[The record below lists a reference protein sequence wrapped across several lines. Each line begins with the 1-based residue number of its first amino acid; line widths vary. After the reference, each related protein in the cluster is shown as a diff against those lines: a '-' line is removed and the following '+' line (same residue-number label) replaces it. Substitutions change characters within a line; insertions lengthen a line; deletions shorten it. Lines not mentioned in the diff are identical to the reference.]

1 MATCPPTKSMSAS
14 NRAIHTAAD
23 GEYRFGTSGTGTAN
37 ERCSALATAR
47 DRFESIGDLRCAAW
61 CALDMG
67 IIKGTELGDLHAAE
81 ILFEQAR
88 TGLTECQEWRGVGL
102 AIAKLSNLAVVRGD
116 VAKARSQL
124 DSFNDHIAVI
134 DATASASVARAWS
147 DVHQAE
153 GNWGA
158 SITELRKAVSWY
170 ERASLTH
177 ELLGARVQLGRA
189 LLACRRT
196 DEAQTQADLADE
208 ASPTARAI
216 DRAGLARLRAS
227 IAIARSKTIRGVGQ
241 LERALND
248 EIVLPFDEL
257 YIRLQFGE
265 SALGVGNLA
274 SAEVELRRSVE
285 LARTLSVPI
294 TLARALGGL
303 ASVLA
308 RSGDIA
314 EAFVTANEAVE
325 IDEGSTGHNL
335 IARVERCRAALS
347 LARQVAN
354 SDAID
359 RLLPKLIALL
369 EQVDEPKLVTQ
380 AIHEAAHAL
389 LAIGNELAARR
400 LQALLTPN

>member
-1 MATCPPTKSMSAS
+1 MS
-14 NRAIHTAAD
+14 
-23 GEYRFGTSGTGTAN
+23 
-37 ERCSALATAR
+37 C
-47 DRFESIGDLRCAAW
+47 
-61 CALDMG
+61 
-67 IIKGTELGDLHAAE
+67 
-81 ILFEQAR
+81 
-88 TGLTECQEWRGVGL
+88 
-102 AIAKLSNLAVVRGD
+102 
-116 VAKARSQL
+116 
-124 DSFNDHIAVI
+124 
-134 DATASASVARAWS
+134 
-147 DVHQAE
+147 
-153 GNWGA
+153 
-158 SITELRKAVSWY
+158 Y

-189 LLACRRT
+189 LVACGRT
-196 DEAQTQADLADE
+196 DEAQIQADLAEE

-248 EIVLPFDEL
+248 ENVLPFDEL

-265 SALGVGNLA
+265 SALGAGNLA

-285 LARTLSVPI
+285 LARTLSVPV

-308 RSGDIA
+308 RSGDIP

-325 IDEGSTGHNL
+325 VDEGSTGHNL
-335 IARVERCRAALS
+335 ITRVERCGAALS

-369 EQVDEPKLVTQ
+369 EQVDDPKRVAQ
-380 AIHEAAHAL
+380 AIHEAVDAL
-389 LAIGNELAARR
+389 LATGNELAARR